1 MWRNLQS
8 ADFAI
13 IFSLH
18 NLPVKMIVYETGF
31 DEDDAG
37 SDNLFH
43 NGILLS
49 YGVRHNAEG
58 W

>member
-1 MWRNLQS
+1 
-8 ADFAI
+8 
-13 IFSLH
+13 
-18 NLPVKMIVYETGF
+18 MIVYETGF

-49 YGVRHNAEG
+49 YRVRHNAEG
-58 W
+58 